1 MRPLII
7 IVLIKVMA
15 VNVYPRRVLLVR
27 KNIRAVRIL
36 GVNRDA
42 ESGVGGK
49 DKKRVSEASSNGK
62 GEVHFEVSRETPG
75 EGGVVGIS
83 NRARV
88 ENKGRRSGKERE
100 GRKE

>member
-15 VNVYPRRVLLVR
+15 VNVYPRRVLPVR

-42 ESGVGGK
+42 ESVVGEERQEESQR
-49 DKKRVSEASSNGK
+49 RVLERK
-62 GEVHFEVSRETPG
+62 GGGSLEVSREIPG
-75 EGGVVGIS
+75 GGGDFQP
-83 NRARV
+83 ARV
-88 ENKGRRSGKERE
+88 ENKGRRSGKGER
-100 GRKE
+100 RKEAK